1 MKTLM
6 PVLCLLAIFLLMA
19 ISYTPADSP
28 EECPEFAEVEAAEQ
42 MFWEV
47 FTGQKYDQM
56 LTLRDSLQTVLN
68 SITGNEECAKYAS
81 LIQGRLGFFY
91 TWYFSEQGPINANP
105 ADNTSTSAIGED
117 CKPTKK
123 PQCLWEAEY
132 YFNLS
137 ATANAKKANLG

>member
-6 PVLCLLAIFLLMA
+6 PVFCLLAIFLLMA
-19 ISYTPADSP
+19 ISYTPAESYTPADSP

-47 FTGQKYDQM
+47 FTGQEYDQM
-56 LTLRDSLQTVLN
+56 VLLRDNLQTVLN

-91 TWYFSEQGPINANP
+91 IWYLAEKGPITHT
-105 ADNTSTSAIGED
+105 DSTAALEIENECSET
-117 CKPTKK
+117 KPKH
-123 PQCLWEAEY
+123 QQ
-132 YFNLS
+132 LS
-137 ATANAKKANLG
+137 T